1 MTDVGGISSDL
12 WQSFVTRI
20 ENLEEEKAALM
31 ADIREVY
38 SEAKAMGCDG
48 KTIRHLISLRKLD
61 GADREQQEAL
71 LDLYKRALG
80 M

>member
-12 WQSFVTRI
+12 LQSFVTRI

-38 SEAKAMGCDG
+38 SEAKAMGFDG
-48 KTIRHLISLRKLD
+48 KTIRHLISLRKLE
-61 GADREQQEAL
+61 GAYREQQVAL

>member
-12 WQSFVTRI
+12 LQSFVTRI

-38 SEAKAMGCDG
+38 SEAKAMGFDG
-48 KTIRHLISLRKLD
+48 KTIRHLIMPHT
-61 GADREQQEAL
+61 
-71 LDLYKRALG
+71 Y
-80 M
+80 